1 VKRHSSTGEYR
12 TPVEILEREPGVSP
26 TGAPSGGWR
35 IVETLWVKVEDV
47 NPGRTDEVQAD
58 RGSKAIA
65 VLNLTAR
72 WFRGWAERL
81 SSTRRLFID
90 GQTYN
95 IRSVVEG
102 PGHGTERTLQLEALA
117 VLA

>member
-1 VKRHSSTGEYR
+1 VKRHTPTSEYR
-12 TPVEILEREPGVSP
+12 TPAEILEREPGLSA
-26 TGAPSGGWR
+26 TGAPNGGWR
-35 IVETLWVKVEDV
+35 IVETLWVKVEGV
-47 NPGRTDEVQAD
+47 KPERTGEVTAD
-58 RGSKAIA
+58 RGSTA
-65 VLNLTAR
+65 VATLNLRAR

-81 SSTRRLFID
+81 STVRRLFID

-95 IRSVVEG
+95 IRSVIEG